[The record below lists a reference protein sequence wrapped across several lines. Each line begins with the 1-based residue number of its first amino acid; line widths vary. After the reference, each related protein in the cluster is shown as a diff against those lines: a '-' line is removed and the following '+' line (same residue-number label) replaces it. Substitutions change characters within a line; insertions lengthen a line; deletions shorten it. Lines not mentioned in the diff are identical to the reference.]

1 MDRELQVKLLDM
13 IKAKR
18 ESAQNDYTRFMQRN
32 ENAYKDDMLIC
43 RGEIMAYMDLES
55 MIKNMEVKDGV

>member
-18 ESAQNDYTRFMQRN
+18 ESAQNDYTRFMMQN
-32 ENAYKDDMLIC
+32 ENAYKDNMMIC
-43 RGEIMAYMDLES
+43 RGEIMAYLDMEC
-55 MIKNMEVKDGV
+55 MIRNMEVKDGI